1 MKFLSL
7 LVFRLGKAVS
17 VVLGVV
23 VVNFLLIRLAPGDP
37 ASIMAGEA
45 GATDAEYV
53 NRLREQFGL
62 DLPLIQ
68 QLLIYIKNVLQFDLG
83 FSYRNRLP
91 VIDLILER
99 LPATLLLMASAFVF
113 SLVLGVLA
121 GVFASRSRYENRHKW
136 VDSAVMSGALLFYA
150 TPQFWLAL
158 MAIIFFSL
166 TLGWLPA
173 YGMESIGAGLTGWN
187 MVVDVAAHL
196 VLPTVSLGCFF
207 VAVYARLTRA
217 SMLEVMGMDFVKTA
231 RAKGVPSGQ
240 VIRRHV
246 LRNALMPVV
255 TFAGIQLGQM
265 AGGAV
270 LAETVFGWPGIGR
283 LMFDS
288 LSQRDYQLL
297 LGIFLVTSTMVVTF
311 NLLTD
316 LLYRFIDPRV
326 DQGATP

>member
-99 LPATLLLMASAFVF
+99 LPATLLLT
-113 SLVLGVLA
+113 
-121 GVFASRSRYENRHKW
+121 
-136 VDSAVMSGALLFYA
+136 SG
-150 TPQFWLAL
+150 
-158 MAIIFFSL
+158 
-166 TLGWLPA
+166 
-173 YGMESIGAGLTGWN
+173 
-187 MVVDVAAHL
+187 
-196 VLPTVSLGCFF
+196 
-207 VAVYARLTRA
+207 
-217 SMLEVMGMDFVKTA
+217 K
-231 RAKGVPSGQ
+231 
-240 VIRRHV
+240 
-246 LRNALMPVV
+246 
-255 TFAGIQLGQM
+255 
-265 AGGAV
+265 
-270 LAETVFGWPGIGR
+270 
-283 LMFDS
+283 
-288 LSQRDYQLL
+288 
-297 LGIFLVTSTMVVTF
+297 
-311 NLLTD
+311 
-316 LLYRFIDPRV
+316 
-326 DQGATP
+326 